1 MMGERQQPLE
11 PGAGEGRIPTVR
23 EETSLDQMR
32 NGATGVNDVAYIEG
46 EMTREIPH
54 REPVMVEVVPGPELV
69 PAPDRHDVHAEDTAM
84 HDAEVRSQNPPI
96 IVER

>member
-1 MMGERQQPLE
+1 MSEPQQPLE
-11 PGAGEGRIPTVR
+11 PQAGEGRIPTLR

-32 NGATGVNDVAYIEG
+32 NGATGANGLAYIEG

-54 REPVMVEVVPGPELV
+54 REPIMTEIVPGPELV

-84 HDAEVRSQNPPI
+84 HDAEWRSQNAPI
-96 IVER
+96 VIEN